1 MRELST
7 LGSVVFEGLTN
18 RLHPPSGVASLAG
31 IVTLLGIVGMVG
43 ISAPDGAWSPH
54 SGSGVKAPDRAV
66 TPVRIDPD
74 TLSWVFP
81 VGERME
87 YSVTW
92 EGIRLGAGSLTVEGI
107 DTLRRRQAY
116 RVALEMEGGPP
127 FYRVEDRIVSWIQP
141 NPFAALQ
148 FVQKQKEGNYRRDRR
163 IEMDVEQGTYTRY
176 DFKDGRY
183 VANPAETAVPMPEG
197 ALDEIAYLF
206 FARLLP
212 LEVGKKYEF
221 ERYFKE
227 DGNPATV
234 EVLRREEIRVPA
246 GRFQT
251 VVLRPEIRTDGL
263 FGEGGEAEV
272 YITDDDRRILVR
284 LTTSLSVGSGN
295 LLLTAYEPGD
305 GGALIAPAGEREED
319 R

>member
-1 MRELST
+1 MSELRIASS
-7 LGSVVFEGLTN
+7 GSFQWLASHVQ
-18 RLHPPSGVASLAG
+18 HPSGAASLAG
-31 IVTLLGIVGMVG
+31 IVTLLGVFAVLG
-43 ISAPDGAWSPH
+43 SWSSPAT
-54 SGSGVKAPDRAV
+54 SERGEPGRKA
-66 TPVRIDPD
+66 TTVRVDPD
-74 TLSWVFP
+74 TLSWSFP

-92 EGIRLGAGSLTVEGI
+92 EGIRLGAGSLAVEGI
-107 DTLRRRQAY
+107 DTLRQREAY
-116 RVALEMEGGPP
+116 RVALEMSGGPP
-127 FYRVEDRIVSWIQP
+127 FYRVEDRIVTWIQP
-141 NPFAALQ
+141 IPFASLQ

-163 IEMDVEQGTYTRY
+163 IEMNVEDGTYTRY
-176 DFKDGRY
+176 DFKDGSY
-183 VANPAETAVPMPEG
+183 VANPAETSVPMPDG
-197 ALDEIAYLF
+197 ALDEISYLF

-212 LEVGKKYEF
+212 LEVGKRYEF

-246 GRFQT
+246 GSFQT

-272 YITDDDRRILVR
+272 YITDDERRIPVR

-295 LLLTAYEPGD
+295 LFLTGYNAGD
-305 GGALIAPAGEREED
+305 GGALIAPVQD
-319 R
+319 RDETP

>member
-1 MRELST
+1 MSESRIT
-7 LGSVVFEGLTN
+7 RPGVFRWVSSRVG
-18 RLHPPSGVASLAG
+18 HPSGVASLAG
-31 IVTLLGIVGMVG
+31 FIPLLGI
-43 ISAPDGAWSPH
+43 GALLGSWSGPTLSP
-54 SGSGVKAPDRAV
+54 SGAADMGSN
-66 TPVRIDPD
+66 TIRIDPD
-74 TLSWVFP
+74 TLSWAFP

-92 EGIRLGAGSLTVEGI
+92 EGIRLGAGSLAVEGI
-107 DTLRRRQAY
+107 DTLGQRQAY
-116 RVALEMEGGPP
+116 RVALEMSGGPP

-141 NPFAALQ
+141 VPFASLQ

-163 IEMDVEQGTYTRY
+163 IEMDVEEGTYTRY
-176 DFKDGRY
+176 DFKDGNY
-183 VANPAETAVPMPEG
+183 VANPAETAVPMPDG
-197 ALDEIAYLF
+197 ALDEISYLF

-212 LEVGKKYEF
+212 LEVGKRYEF

-272 YITDDDRRILVR
+272 YITDDERRIPVR

-295 LLLTAYEPGD
+295 LFLTGYESGD
-305 GGALIAPAGEREED
+305 GGSLIAPAGERDESP
-319 R
+319 